1 VWTEPDLVRVGERP
15 FSFVTPKGSMTRMTS
30 MTTFDEQVAAAEP
43 WFTCLRFAGM
53 VRL

>member
-1 VWTEPDLVRVGERP
+1 MEETPVSNLRTRDFG
-15 FSFVTPKGSMTRMTS
+15 FVTPSGRMAKNDY

-53 VRL
+53 VQL